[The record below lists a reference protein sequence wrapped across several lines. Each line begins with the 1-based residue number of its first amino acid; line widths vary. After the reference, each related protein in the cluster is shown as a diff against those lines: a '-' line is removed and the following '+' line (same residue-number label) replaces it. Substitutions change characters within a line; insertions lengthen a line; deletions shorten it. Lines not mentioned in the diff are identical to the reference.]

1 MLRPSGSRWRL
12 LVFSLV
18 CTLILAGCSANRLLY
33 NRADTFI
40 RWAADDYVALTRDQQ
55 AAFDSRLDGFL
66 SWHRSEELPHYRD
79 FIVNALATLEEG
91 VTLEEAVV
99 ISEEID
105 LAADRFQARFI
116 ELLLATGE
124 DLSHEQIHAFLGA
137 LDESQAKY
145 AKERLVRDEETYYA
159 DSAKTMTD
167 LVKRLMGRLNTAQ
180 KGDISLRSKQLMRLD
195 RLWHDDRARWGSE
208 LRRLLETKSP
218 GWQDEV
224 RKLGETRSEVRI
236 PDYVAGI
243 EHNGEVI
250 LSLLVDVINSRTDRQ
265 DRRMR
270 RFLKGLIDD
279 IDALTSASVAERLVV
294 EQG

>member
-55 AAFDSRLDGFL
+55 AAFDSRLDEFL

-91 VTLEEAVV
+91 VTLEEAVL

-116 ELLLATGE
+116 ELFLATGE
-124 DLSHEQIHAFLGA
+124 DLSDEQIHAFLGA

-224 RKLGETRSEVRI
+224 RKLGETRSEARI

>member
-1 MLRPSGSRWRL
+1 MLKSSGSRWRL
-12 LVFSLV
+12 LVLSLL
-18 CTLILAGCSANRLLY
+18 CTLVLAGCSANRLLY

-40 RWAADDYVALTRDQQ
+40 RWAVDDYVALTRDQQ
-55 AAFDSRLDGFL
+55 AAFDSRLDEFL

-124 DLSHEQIHAFLGA
+124 DLSDEQIQAFLGA
-137 LDESQAKY
+137 LDENQAEY

-167 LVKRLMGRLNTAQ
+167 LVKRLMGRLNAEQ
-180 KGDISLRSKQLMRLD
+180 KDEIQARSKQLMRID
-195 RLWHDDRARWGSE
+195 GLWHEDRARWGSA
-208 LRRLLETKSP
+208 LRVILEEKAP
-218 GWQDEV
+218 GWQAEI
-224 RKLGETRSEVRI
+224 RILGETRSKARI
-236 PDYVAGI
+236 PEYVAGI
-243 EHNGEVI
+243 EHNGDVI
-250 LSLLVDVINSRTDRQ
+250 LSLLVDTINSRTERQ

-270 RFLKGLIDD
+270 RFLQGLIGD
-279 IDALTSASVAERLVV
+279 IDALTAASAAEGLVV

>member
-1 MLRPSGSRWRL
+1 MLKPSGSRWRL
-12 LVFSLV
+12 LVLSLL
-18 CTLILAGCSANRLLY
+18 CTLVLAGCSANRLLY

-55 AAFDSRLDGFL
+55 AAFDSRLDEFL
-66 SWHRSEELPHYRD
+66 SWHRSEELPHYRH

-124 DLSHEQIHAFLGA
+124 DLSDEQIQEFLGA
-137 LDESQAKY
+137 LDESQAEY
-145 AKERLVRDEETYYA
+145 AKKRLVRDEETYYA

-180 KGDISLRSKQLMRLD
+180 KGDISLRSKQLMRID
-195 RLWHDDRARWGSE
+195 GLWHDDRARWGSE
-208 LRRLLETKSP
+208 LRRLLETRTA

-224 RKLGETRSEVRI
+224 RKLGETRSEARI

>member
-1 MLRPSGSRWRL
+1 MLKPSGSRWRL
-12 LVFSLV
+12 LVLSLL
-18 CTLILAGCSANRLLY
+18 CTLVLAGCSANRLLY

-40 RWAADDYVALTRDQQ
+40 RWAADDYVTLTRDQQ
-55 AAFDSRLDGFL
+55 AAFDSRLDEFL

-91 VTLEEAVV
+91 VTLEEAVL

-124 DLSHEQIHAFLGA
+124 DLSDEQIHAFLGA
-137 LDESQAKY
+137 LDESQAEY

-208 LRRLLETKSP
+208 LRRLLEPKSP

-224 RKLGETRSEVRI
+224 RKLGETRSEARI

-294 EQG
+294 EQR

>member
-12 LVFSLV
+12 LAFSLV
-18 CTLILAGCSANRLLY
+18 CTLILTSCSANRLLY
-33 NRADTFI
+33 NRAGTFI

-55 AAFDSRLDGFL
+55 AAFDSRLDEFL
-66 SWHRSEELPHYRD
+66 RWHRSEELPHYRD

-124 DLSHEQIHAFLGA
+124 DLSDEQIQVFLGA
-137 LDESQAKY
+137 LDENQAEY

-167 LVKRLMGRLNTAQ
+167 LVKRLMGRLNRAQ
-180 KGDISLRSKQLMRLD
+180 K
-195 RLWHDDRARWGSE
+195 E
-208 LRRLLETKSP
+208 
-218 GWQDEV
+218 
-224 RKLGETRSEVRI
+224 
-236 PDYVAGI
+236 
-243 EHNGEVI
+243 
-250 LSLLVDVINSRTDRQ
+250 
-265 DRRMR
+265 
-270 RFLKGLIDD
+270 
-279 IDALTSASVAERLVV
+279 
-294 EQG
+294 

>member
-1 MLRPSGSRWRL
+1 
-12 LVFSLV
+12 
-18 CTLILAGCSANRLLY
+18 
-33 NRADTFI
+33 
-40 RWAADDYVALTRDQQ
+40 
-55 AAFDSRLDGFL
+55 
-66 SWHRSEELPHYRD
+66 
-79 FIVNALATLEEG
+79 LATLEEG

-124 DLSHEQIHAFLGA
+124 DLSDEQIQAFLGA
-137 LDESQAKY
+137 LDENQAEY

-224 RKLGETRSEVRI
+224 RKLGETRSEARI

-279 IDALTSASVAERLVV
+279 IDALTRASVAERLVV

>member
-40 RWAADDYVALTRDQQ
+40 RWAADDYVVLTRDQQ

-91 VTLEEAVV
+91 VTLKEAVL

-124 DLSHEQIHAFLGA
+124 DLSDEQIQVFLGA
-137 LDESQAKY
+137 LDENQAEY

-195 RLWHDDRARWGSE
+195 RLWHDDRVRWGSE

-224 RKLGETRSEVRI
+224 RKLGETRSEARI

>member
-12 LVFSLV
+12 LAFSLV
-18 CTLILAGCSANRLLY
+18 CTLILASCSANRLLY

-55 AAFDSRLDGFL
+55 AAFDSRLDEFL
-66 SWHRSEELPHYRD
+66 RWHRSEELPHYRD

-124 DLSHEQIHAFLGA
+124 DFSDEQIQVFLGA
-137 LDESQAKY
+137 LDENQAEY
-145 AKERLVRDEETYYA
+145 AKERLVRNQEAYYA
-159 DSAKTMTD
+159 DSANTMTD
-167 LVKRLMGRLNTAQ
+167 LVKRLMGRLNRAQ
-180 KGDISLRSKQLMRLD
+180 EDEISLRSKQLIRID
-195 RLWHDDRARWGSE
+195 GLWHDDRARWGSE

-218 GWQDEV
+218 GWQNEV
-224 RKLGETRSEVRI
+224 RKLGETRSEARI
-236 PDYVAGI
+236 PEYVAGI
-243 EHNGEVI
+243 EHNGEII
-250 LSLLVDVINSRTDRQ
+250 LSLLVDVINSRTERQ

-279 IDALTSASVAERLVV
+279 IESLMSASIAERLVV

>member
-1 MLRPSGSRWRL
+1 MLKSSGSRWRL
-12 LVFSLV
+12 LVLSLL
-18 CTLILAGCSANRLLY
+18 CTLVLAGCSANRLLY

-40 RWAADDYVALTRDQQ
+40 RWAADDYVVLTRDQQ

-124 DLSHEQIHAFLGA
+124 DLSDEQIQAFLGA
-137 LDESQAKY
+137 LDENQAEY

-167 LVKRLMGRLNTAQ
+167 LVKRLMGRLNAEQ
-180 KGDISLRSKQLMRLD
+180 KDEIQARSKQLMRLD

>member
-12 LVFSLV
+12 LIFSLV

-40 RWAADDYVALTRDQQ
+40 RWAADDYVVLTRDQQ
-55 AAFDSRLDGFL
+55 AAFDSRLDEFL

-91 VTLEEAVV
+91 VTLEEAVL

-124 DLSHEQIHAFLGA
+124 DLSHEQIQAFLGA

-167 LVKRLMGRLNTAQ
+167 LVKRLMGRLNAEQ
-180 KGDISLRSKQLMRLD
+180 KDEIQARSKQLMRID
-195 RLWHDDRARWGSE
+195 GLWHEDRARWGSA
-208 LRRLLETKSP
+208 LRVILEEKAP
-218 GWQDEV
+218 GWQAEI
-224 RKLGETRSEVRI
+224 RILGETRSKARI
-236 PDYVAGI
+236 PEYVAGI
-243 EHNGEVI
+243 EHNGDVI
-250 LSLLVDVINSRTDRQ
+250 LSLLVDTINSRTERQ

-270 RFLKGLIDD
+270 RFLQGLIGD
-279 IDALTSASVAERLVV
+279 IDALTAASAAEGLVV